1 MWNMK
6 HRLLAES
13 VPLPDVIQE
22 IICGYL
28 PPLTNKPLM
37 INCHHVSVIDGQKI
51 CTVDKND
58 TMRIRTLGSEQDGAE
73 NLSDDSSSPSVSICD
88 YVDQIKLVQAP
99 WNEGKPLILSAM
111 NRGLIQCIDLDQIK
125 DGNIE
130 SKFRKFGYDHV
141 QVVRCLG
148 SLEQNGHQLV
158 ATGVRDQITVWV
170 FTRRALGQIQG
181 QYQQTKILTFKIDS
195 GPGFATG
202 RADDRWVPVQSLA
215 WIPGSG
221 SGSGSRSGSKC
232 RLVTGSVN
240 GWIKVW
246 DLDLDLDQGLGHSQC
261 VYYVN
266 IGSKVNSLVHM
277 IDGESSVLISGSQDG
292 MLRIYDTKTMECLAV
307 SQGHTGG
314 VNSLC
319 VLKNQYVCSGSEDG
333 TLRIWDIRAKK
344 CIETM
349 GHNGATDQTER
360 HGIRYV
366 ESLPD
371 GRLISLSDKDL
382 LEIWSM

>member
-1 MWNMK
+1 
-6 HRLLAES
+6 
-13 VPLPDVIQE
+13 
-22 IICGYL
+22 
-28 PPLTNKPLM
+28 M

-58 TMRIRTLGSEQDGAE
+58 TMRIRTLGSEQDGSE
-73 NLSDDSSSPSVSICD
+73 NLSDDSSDPSVSIGD

-99 WNEGKPLILSAM
+99 WNEGKPMILSVM
-111 NRGLIQCIDLDQIK
+111 NQGLIMPIDLDQIK
-125 DGNIE
+125 DGKNIE

-221 SGSGSRSGSKC
+221 SKY

-277 IDGESSVLISGSQDG
+277 IDRGSSVLISGSQDG
-292 MLRIYDTKTMECLAV
+292 MIRVYETAETFACLATL
-307 SQGHTGG
+307 QGHIDS
-314 VNSLC
+314 VSSLC
-319 VLKNQYVCSGSEDG
+319 VLKNQYVCSGSKDG
-333 TLRIWDIRAKK
+333 TLRVWDIRAKK

-349 GHNGATDQTER
+349 EHHGTKITETAEP

-371 GRLISLSDKDL
+371 GRFISLSDKNL
-382 LEIWSM
+382 LEMWSM